1 MQSKCQFEFEEQPS
15 NYTASLPVFW
25 RRAKGFVLQIHF
37 KLIVSVNKT
46 VKKEEFSDIL
56 NSHGFKATS
65 ETGPNTINSL
75 RKQVEIEDDP
85 VKAKVSDE

>member
-1 MQSKCQFEFEEQPS
+1 MRWRK
-15 NYTASLPVFW
+15 SLENHQ
-25 RRAKGFVLQIHF
+25 RAKGFVLQIHF
-37 KLIVSVNKT
+37 KLVVSVNKT

-56 NSHGFKATS
+56 NSHGFKPTS

-85 VKAKVSDE
+85 VKAKVSDEKQASVRA